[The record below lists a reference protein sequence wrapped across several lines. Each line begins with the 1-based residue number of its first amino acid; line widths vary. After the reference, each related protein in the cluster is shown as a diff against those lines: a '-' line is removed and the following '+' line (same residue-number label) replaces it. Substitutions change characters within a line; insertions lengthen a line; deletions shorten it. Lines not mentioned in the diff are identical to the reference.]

1 MSVDIVNLIES
12 NPITKLNGNYQSKL
26 VEKVKNIFSNYEQ
39 QIFLSSFYC
48 YLNYNSKTDF
58 VIDLDNVW
66 KWLGFTQKVSAK
78 VLLEKQ
84 FIINKDYKSLLTKIS
99 EQKNEIFA
107 LEVTKAKTDSRGG
120 HNKEI
125 IMLNVDT
132 FKKFCLKAGTKKA
145 DEIHEYYIK
154 MEEILHE
161 TLHEESNE
169 LKLQLEQA
177 KVEIIQIEDKK
188 KKEYELQLAK
198 EKILEREKVLLKEFE
213 TIGSIFYIIKVK
225 TFENGQYIVKVGESR
240 IGIVNRYKEHKY
252 KYDECLLLDC
262 FLVNKSKDFE
272 TFIKENEFIRPSK
285 VTDLQSHE
293 TEQELFLIGKNLSYK
308 TLLNLVNNNIK
319 YFNDNNNEV
328 KKLELELE
336 ILKLRENSSTQ
347 SNNDNENIKEL
358 VKMVSILNNKINNLE
373 KTNKEILE
381 KLNSQQTKVVTG
393 FSEPLVT
400 LGPRL
405 QKINPETLQL
415 VKVYET
421 IAECMKENSNI
432 KRPIINKAI
441 EECTIYNGF
450 RWLLVDRNLDPNII
464 LNIKPTKIT
473 RAQNLGYIAKLNAE
487 KTEIINVYL
496 DRKTAATE
504 NGYSSSSA
512 LDNPVK
518 NYTITNGHYYILYD
532 SCEEQLK
539 EEFVIKNNN
548 KEPILYKNGVGQYNS
563 ENNLIQEFIC
573 KYDCIK
579 SLHISDKTLEKALT
593 KNILYN
599 GNYFKYLGIK
609 LKCF

>member
-1 MSVDIVNLIES
+1 MEIV
-12 NPITKLNGNYQSKL
+12 
-26 VEKVKNIFSNYEQ
+26 
-39 QIFLSSFYC
+39 
-48 YLNYNSKTDF
+48 
-58 VIDLDNVW
+58 
-66 KWLGFTQKVSAK
+66 
-78 VLLEKQ
+78 
-84 FIINKDYKSLLTKIS
+84 
-99 EQKNEIFA
+99 
-107 LEVTKAKTDSRGG
+107 KAF
-120 HNKEI
+120 N
-125 IMLNVDT
+125 
-132 FKKFCLKAGTKKA
+132 
-145 DEIHEYYIK
+145 
-154 MEEILHE
+154 
-161 TLHEESNE
+161 SNE
-169 LKLQLEQA
+169 LHTEIIIRGTHEEPLFRASDIGEILEICNIRTSIQQFDDTERHVHTMDTSTGPKQVTFLTEKGLYKVLFKSRKPIAEKFQDWVCEVIKELRLKGTYDLQQQLEQA
-177 KVEIIQIEDKK
+177 KVEITQIEDKN
-188 KKEYELQLAK
+188 KKEYDIQLAK

-213 TIGSIFYIIKVK
+213 TIGAIFYIIKVK

-285 VTDLQSHE
+285 VTDLPGHE
-293 TEQELFLIGKNLSYK
+293 KEQELFLIGKNLSYK
-308 TLLNLVNNNIK
+308 TLLNLVNNNTK

-336 ILKLRENSSTQ
+336 ILKIKENSNQT
-347 SNNDNENIKEL
+347 NNDNENIKEL
-358 VKMVSILNNKINNLE
+358 LKIVNILNTKINNLE

-421 IAECMKENSNI
+421 IAECMKENSDI
-432 KRPIINKAI
+432 KRPSINKAI

-450 RWLLVDRNLDPNII
+450 RWLLVDRSLDPNII

-473 RAQNLGYIAKLNAE
+473 KSQNLGYIAKLNAT
-487 KTEIINVYL
+487 KKEIINVYL

-504 NGYSSSSA
+504 NGYSLSSG

-518 NYTITNGHYYILYD
+518 NYTISNGHYYILYD
-532 SCEEQLK
+532 SCEEELK
-539 EEFVIKNNN
+539 EEFISKNNN
-548 KEPILYKNGVGQYNS
+548 KEPLLYKNGVGQYDS
-563 ENNLIQEFIC
+563 QNNLIQEFIC

-599 GNYFKYLGIK
+599 GNYFKYLGCK
-609 LKCF
+609 TKCF